1 MANKYG
7 MVTLKIG
14 DLNKPAPASGYV
26 YTPEA
31 VQAAID
37 KLPKGPDGKHYPIFG
52 QAGRC
57 KEINP
62 FELRPDVGNYTH
74 HVSNIMINGEDV
86 IGDVKFLDTHMGK
99 FLAEAIEQKIVYLTM
114 EGTCKL
120 VDNCVT
126 DYRIMTVTAY
136 TKPSYE
142 HSNN

>member
-120 VDNCVT
+120 VNN
-126 DYRIMTVTAY
+126 RKS
-136 TKPSYE
+136 TKCDS
-142 HSNN
+142 